1 MQGAARRTG
10 RVKAARANAG
20 MKTGME
26 GVRLPGRLAD
36 KAGCEKRIRE
46 WCGSRGI
53 RAAHLLLSC
62 LALLLVLGPAAV
74 RGEFFGYGS
83 DWLSQH
89 LPLAETLRSAML
101 DSGRLLPLYLH
112 LGSGSSVYDFA
123 YYGLLRPDILLGC
136 LFPQVG
142 MEYFLAGYSLAGIVL
157 GTNLLFWWLRRRLRG
172 ESSGARA
179 AAFAAALY
187 AAATCLFH
195 AHNQLMFVNYLPFL
209 ILTLIGIDRM
219 AEQGKGAWLVTSGLS
234 LVYLHSFYYSISC
247 LAVCGIY
254 AINWVRGMRS
264 TKCEKRAKSI
274 VLRLAGCVC
283 LSIGLCA
290 VLLLPTGLD
299 ILSGSKDGGVFAAQL
314 KLLDL
319 TLEGMLYTPY
329 GMGLTLI
336 SLYCLLTALAQRK
349 TRFLAICMLA
359 IVTIPAVSLL
369 LNGLLYA
376 RGKILIPFLLP
387 ILLLCAQVLCGFLQG
402 SEKPP
407 LWAGALC
414 LVPWA
419 AACAESGSILTNR
432 LLLIDWLLLL
442 GWILLDWL
450 LMMGWVLWMR
460 CADAQ
465 NRRTETGS
473 RRMTKTASVM
483 RRAGMKRVF
492 TAGPAKKTSV
502 RTRCIALLLLVPC
515 VVSWTLQMKAGYVE
529 QAQINFSMVRQALK
543 GAQQRIE
550 QAEADKLQNA
560 RWEILSEG
568 YKMSNYAPLPQMQRT
583 SMYSSMTQQGYAA
596 FFYDMA
602 GNAIPAR
609 NRVALVP
616 GKNPLFN
623 ALMGV
628 RYVTVKAAAAG
639 QETGIAAAALPQ
651 TDAAAS
657 QATAGISTSN
667 QPRAQI
673 EASAAA
679 LPPGYEVIYC
689 EDSYVTG
696 RNPDAL
702 PIAFGTDRL
711 LSQKDFTDRL
721 REIPARE
728 KRKLTEALS
737 LTAAKTEVSLC
748 LRSDLSGDESAAE
761 ARGLRPV
768 TNQSSV
774 DARKMRPVTNQILA
788 ETGGARA
795 GTTRGSKDAN
805 DNGLQGKVLILE
817 FDVTQANGREIIID
831 INGTRNKLSGSNA
844 PYPNGNT
851 HFTYI
856 LDAREAQRLHI
867 EKNTNEY
874 VLQNLQCRLLDLK
887 AVLQSRDVWEP
898 DTDVSHAGR
907 GEVFRGRID
916 MRRAGFFE
924 TSYPFRAGYSVTVD
938 GESVRPRRSAAG
950 FLVVPLAAGNHEV
963 QIDFL
968 PPGYR
973 TGLGISLL
981 ALLLFTLQL
990 LAGEG
995 AQGQEES
1002 ARRQGDQGG
1011 ASERITEAQS
1021 RLLLKRRR
1029 AESKEDE
1036 PKKHMERCQTRR
1048 NTRMKV
1054 YTQSAQLIKYIVT
1067 GGLTTGVNYLIYFIL
1082 LGAAGDAAQQS
1093 RVYLAANSA
1102 AWLGAVLFAYVMN
1115 RKLVFHS
1122 ERAIIHEFLEFAGL
1136 RLATLAV
1143 ENLLLYL
1150 LIDVWQWQSPLAKLA
1165 VSIVTVTANYAA
1177 CRLRI
1182 FRGGETKRIKEH
1194 I

>member
-1 MQGAARRTG
+1 MQGAARKAG
-10 RVKAARANAG
+10 CVKAARASAG
-20 MKTGME
+20 MKIGRE

-36 KAGCEKRIRE
+36 KAGCERTICGQ
-46 WCGSRGI
+46 CGSRGI

-62 LALLLVLGPAAV
+62 LALLLALGPAAV

-112 LGSGSSVYDFA
+112 LGGGSSVYDFA

-142 MEYFLAGYSLAGIVL
+142 MEYLLAGYSLAGIVL
-157 GTNLLFWWLRRRLRG
+157 GTNLLFWWLRRRLRS
-172 ESSGARA
+172 EPSGARA
-179 AAFAAALY
+179 AAFAAVLY
-187 AAATCLFH
+187 AAATCFFH

-254 AINWVRGMRS
+254 AIDWVRGMRGDHAQAHVCELRGARAS
-264 TKCEKRAKSI
+264 GSPTCTGKLRRDRRGTKCEKRAKSF

-359 IVTIPAVSLL
+359 IAAIPAVSLL

-387 ILLLCAQVLCGFLQG
+387 MLLLCAQVLCGFLQG

-432 LLLIDWLLLL
+432 LLLIDCLLLL

-460 CADAQ
+460 
-465 NRRTETGS
+465 
-473 RRMTKTASVM
+473 
-483 RRAGMKRVF
+483 RAGMKRVF
-492 TAGPAKKTSV
+492 TAGAAKKTSV

-529 QAQINFSMVRQALK
+529 QAQINFGTVRQALK
-543 GAQQRIE
+543 GTQQRIE
-550 QAEADKLQNA
+550 QTEADKLQSA

-583 SMYSSMTQQGYAA
+583 SMYSSMTQQDYAA

-628 RYVTVKAAAAG
+628 RYVTVKTAASG
-639 QETGIAAAALPQ
+639 QETGATAQAQ
-651 TDAAAS
+651 TDAATS
-657 QATAGISTSN
+657 QATAGNSISN
-667 QPRAQI
+667 LPRAQI
-673 EASAAA
+673 EAGAAA

-689 EDSYVTG
+689 ENGYVTG
-696 RNPDAL
+696 RNPDVL

-748 LRSDLSGDESAAE
+748 LRRNLSEDERAAE

-768 TNQSSV
+768 TNQNSV
-774 DARKMRPVTNQILA
+774 DARKMRPATNQILA
-788 ETGGARA
+788 ETGGVRA
-795 GTTRGSKDAN
+795 GTIRVSKAAN

-856 LDAREAQRLHI
+856 LDAREAQTLHI

-874 VLQNLQCRLLDLK
+874 VLQNLQCQLLDLK

-950 FLVVPLAAGNHEV
+950 FLVVPLTAGNHEV

-973 TGLGISLL
+973 VGLGISLL
-981 ALLLFTLQL
+981 ALLLLVLQL
-990 LAGEG
+990 KAGWRGRAG
-995 AQGQEES
+995 AGGKRADNGSTIAAVSETAQNRE
-1002 ARRQGDQGG
+1002 QGG
-1011 ASERITEAQS
+1011 
-1021 RLLLKRRR
+1021 
-1029 AESKEDE
+1029 
-1036 PKKHMERCQTRR
+1036 
-1048 NTRMKV
+1048 
-1054 YTQSAQLIKYIVT
+1054 
-1067 GGLTTGVNYLIYFIL
+1067 
-1082 LGAAGDAAQQS
+1082 
-1093 RVYLAANSA
+1093 
-1102 AWLGAVLFAYVMN
+1102 
-1115 RKLVFHS
+1115 
-1122 ERAIIHEFLEFAGL
+1122 
-1136 RLATLAV
+1136 
-1143 ENLLLYL
+1143 
-1150 LIDVWQWQSPLAKLA
+1150 
-1165 VSIVTVTANYAA
+1165 
-1177 CRLRI
+1177 
-1182 FRGGETKRIKEH
+1182 
-1194 I
+1194 

>member
-1 MQGAARRTG
+1 MQGAARKAG
-10 RVKAARANAG
+10 CVKAARASAG
-20 MKTGME
+20 MKIGRE

-36 KAGCEKRIRE
+36 KAGCERTICGQ
-46 WCGSRGI
+46 CGSRGI

-62 LALLLVLGPAAV
+62 LALLLALGPAAV

-112 LGSGSSVYDFA
+112 LGGGSSVYDFA

-142 MEYFLAGYSLAGIVL
+142 MEYLLAGYSLAGIVL
-157 GTNLLFWWLRRRLRG
+157 GTNLLFWWLRRRLRS
-172 ESSGARA
+172 EPSGARA
-179 AAFAAALY
+179 AAFAAVLY
-187 AAATCLFH
+187 AAATCFFH

-254 AINWVRGMRS
+254 AIDWVRGMRGDHAQAHVCELRGARAS
-264 TKCEKRAKSI
+264 GSPTCTGKLRRDRRGTKCEKRAKSF

-299 ILSGSKDGGVFAAQL
+299 ILSGSKDSGVFAAQL

-359 IVTIPAVSLL
+359 IAAIPAVSLL

-387 ILLLCAQVLCGFLQG
+387 MLLLCAQVLCGFLQG

-432 LLLIDWLLLL
+432 LLLIDCLLLL

-460 CADAQ
+460 
-465 NRRTETGS
+465 
-473 RRMTKTASVM
+473 
-483 RRAGMKRVF
+483 RAGMKRVF
-492 TAGPAKKTSV
+492 TAGAAKKTSV

-529 QAQINFSMVRQALK
+529 QAQINFGTVRQALK
-543 GAQQRIE
+543 GTQQRIE
-550 QAEADKLQNA
+550 QTEADKLQSA

-583 SMYSSMTQQGYAA
+583 SMYSSMTQQDYAA

-628 RYVTVKAAAAG
+628 RYVTVKTAASG
-639 QETGIAAAALPQ
+639 QETGATAQAQ
-651 TDAAAS
+651 TDAATS
-657 QATAGISTSN
+657 QATAGNSISN
-667 QPRAQI
+667 LPRAQI
-673 EASAAA
+673 EAGAAA

-689 EDSYVTG
+689 ENGYVTG

-748 LRSDLSGDESAAE
+748 LRRNLSEDERAAE

-768 TNQSSV
+768 TNQNSV
-774 DARKMRPVTNQILA
+774 DARKMRPATNQILA
-788 ETGGARA
+788 ETGGVRA
-795 GTTRGSKDAN
+795 GTIRVSKAAN

-856 LDAREAQRLHI
+856 LDAREAQTLHI

-874 VLQNLQCRLLDLK
+874 VLQNLQCQLLDLK

-950 FLVVPLAAGNHEV
+950 FLVVPLTAGNHEV

-973 TGLGISLL
+973 VGLGISLL
-981 ALLLFTLQL
+981 ALLLLVLQL
-990 LAGEG
+990 KAGWRGRAG
-995 AQGQEES
+995 AGGKRADNGSTIAAVSETAQNRE
-1002 ARRQGDQGG
+1002 QGG
-1011 ASERITEAQS
+1011 
-1021 RLLLKRRR
+1021 
-1029 AESKEDE
+1029 
-1036 PKKHMERCQTRR
+1036 
-1048 NTRMKV
+1048 
-1054 YTQSAQLIKYIVT
+1054 
-1067 GGLTTGVNYLIYFIL
+1067 
-1082 LGAAGDAAQQS
+1082 
-1093 RVYLAANSA
+1093 
-1102 AWLGAVLFAYVMN
+1102 
-1115 RKLVFHS
+1115 
-1122 ERAIIHEFLEFAGL
+1122 
-1136 RLATLAV
+1136 
-1143 ENLLLYL
+1143 
-1150 LIDVWQWQSPLAKLA
+1150 
-1165 VSIVTVTANYAA
+1165 
-1177 CRLRI
+1177 
-1182 FRGGETKRIKEH
+1182 
-1194 I
+1194 

>member
-1 MQGAARRTG
+1 MQGAARKAG
-10 RVKAARANAG
+10 CVKAARANAG
-20 MKTGME
+20 MKIGRE
-26 GVRLPGRLAD
+26 GVRLPGRLTD
-36 KAGCEKRIRE
+36 KAGCERTICGQ
-46 WCGSRGI
+46 CGSRRI

-62 LALLLVLGPAAV
+62 LALLLALGPAAV

-112 LGSGSSVYDFA
+112 LGGGSSVYDFA
-123 YYGLLRPDILLGC
+123 YYGLLRPDVLLGC
-136 LFPQVG
+136 LFPQFG
-142 MEYFLAGYSLAGIVL
+142 MEYLLAGYSLAGIVL
-157 GTNLLFWWLRRRLRG
+157 GTNLLFWWLRRRLRS
-172 ESSGARA
+172 EPSGARA
-179 AAFAAALY
+179 AAFTAVLY

-219 AEQGKGAWLVTSGLS
+219 AEQGKGAWLVTGGLS

-254 AINWVRGMRS
+254 AIDWVRGMRGAS
-264 TKCEKRAKSI
+264 EPIGAMRGDHAQAHVCELRGTRAGGCPTCAGKLRRDRCGTKCEKRAKSF

-387 ILLLCAQVLCGFLQG
+387 MLLLCAQVLCGFLQG

-407 LWAGALC
+407 LWAGTLC

-432 LLLIDWLLLL
+432 LLL
-442 GWILLDWL
+442 GGILLDWL
-450 LMMGWVLWMR
+450 LMIGWVLW
-460 CADAQ
+460 
-465 NRRTETGS
+465 
-473 RRMTKTASVM
+473 M

-529 QAQINFSMVRQALK
+529 QAQINFSTVRQALK

-550 QAEADKLQNA
+550 QVEADKLQSA

-602 GNAIPAR
+602 GNAIPTR

-639 QETGIAAAALPQ
+639 QETGTTAAAQAQ

-657 QATAGISTSN
+657 QATEGSSTSN
-667 QPRAQI
+667 LPRAQI
-673 EASAAA
+673 EAGAAA
-679 LPPGYEVIYC
+679 LPPGYEVIYR
-689 EDSYVTG
+689 ENDYVTG

-702 PIAFGTDRL
+702 PIAFGTDHL

-748 LRSDLSGDESAAE
+748 LRSDLSGDERAAE

-768 TNQSSV
+768 TDQSPL
-774 DARKMRPVTNQILA
+774 DARKMHSDTNQILA
-788 ETGGARA
+788 EAGGLRA
-795 GTTRGSKDAN
+795 GTTRVSKAAN

-856 LDAREAQRLHI
+856 LDAREAQTLRI

-874 VLQNLQCRLLDLK
+874 VLQNLQCRLLDFK

-950 FLVVPLAAGNHEV
+950 FLVVPLAAGNHEI

-973 TGLGISLL
+973 AGLGISLL
-981 ALLLFTLQL
+981 ALLLLVLQL
-990 LAGEG
+990 QAGWRGRAGAEG
-995 AQGQEES
+995 KRADNGS
-1002 ARRQGDQGG
+1002 TIAA
-1011 ASERITEAQS
+1011 ASETAQS
-1021 RLLLKRRR
+1021 R
-1029 AESKEDE
+1029 E
-1036 PKKHMERCQTRR
+1036 Q
-1048 NTRMKV
+1048 
-1054 YTQSAQLIKYIVT
+1054 
-1067 GGLTTGVNYLIYFIL
+1067 GG
-1082 LGAAGDAAQQS
+1082 
-1093 RVYLAANSA
+1093 
-1102 AWLGAVLFAYVMN
+1102 
-1115 RKLVFHS
+1115 
-1122 ERAIIHEFLEFAGL
+1122 
-1136 RLATLAV
+1136 
-1143 ENLLLYL
+1143 
-1150 LIDVWQWQSPLAKLA
+1150 
-1165 VSIVTVTANYAA
+1165 
-1177 CRLRI
+1177 
-1182 FRGGETKRIKEH
+1182 
-1194 I
+1194 

>member
-1 MQGAARRTG
+1 MQGAARKAG
-10 RVKAARANAG
+10 CVKAARANAG
-20 MKTGME
+20 MKIGRE
-26 GVRLPGRLAD
+26 GVRLPGRLTD
-36 KAGCEKRIRE
+36 KAGCERTICGQ
-46 WCGSRGI
+46 CGSRRI

-62 LALLLVLGPAAV
+62 LALLLALGPAAV

-112 LGSGSSVYDFA
+112 LGGGSSVYDFA
-123 YYGLLRPDILLGC
+123 YYGLLRPDVLLGC
-136 LFPQVG
+136 LFPQFG
-142 MEYFLAGYSLAGIVL
+142 MEYLLAGYSLAGIVL
-157 GTNLLFWWLRRRLRG
+157 GTNLLFWWLRRRLRS
-172 ESSGARA
+172 EPSGARA
-179 AAFAAALY
+179 AAFTAVLY

-254 AINWVRGMRS
+254 AIDWVRGMRGACRAIADMRCTS
-264 TKCEKRAKSI
+264 EPIGAMRGDHAQAQVCDLRGTREGECPTCAGKLRRSESGTKCEKRAKSF

-349 TRFLAICMLA
+349 TRFFAICMLA

-387 ILLLCAQVLCGFLQG
+387 MLLLCAQVLCGFLQG

-407 LWAGALC
+407 LWAGVLC
-414 LVPWA
+414 LLPWA

-442 GWILLDWL
+442 GWILLGWL
-450 LMMGWVLWMR
+450 LMMGWVLW
-460 CADAQ
+460 
-465 NRRTETGS
+465 
-473 RRMTKTASVM
+473 M

-492 TAGPAKKTSV
+492 TAGPATKTSV

-529 QAQINFSMVRQALK
+529 QAQLNFGTVRQALK

-550 QAEADKLQNA
+550 QADADKLQNA

-639 QETGIAAAALPQ
+639 QETGTAAAAQ
-651 TDAAAS
+651 AQIDAAAS

-673 EASAAA
+673 EVGAAA
-679 LPPGYEVIYC
+679 LPPGYEVIYR
-689 EDSYVTG
+689 ENGYVTG

-711 LSQKDFTDRL
+711 LSKKDFTDRL

-737 LTAAKTEVSLC
+737 LTAAETEVRLC

-761 ARGLRPV
+761 ARELRPV

-774 DARKMRPVTNQILA
+774 DARKMRPVTNQPLA

-795 GTTRGSKDAN
+795 GTTHVSKGAN

-856 LDAREAQRLHI
+856 LDAHEAQTLHI

-874 VLQNLQCRLLDLK
+874 VLQNLQCQLLDLK
-887 AVLQSRDVWEP
+887 AVLQSRHVWEP

-916 MRRAGFFE
+916 MRCAGFFE

-981 ALLLFTLQL
+981 ALLLLVLQL
-990 LAGEG
+990 QAGWRGRAG
-995 AQGQEES
+995 AGGKR
-1002 ARRQGDQGG
+1002 AGAGRPGG
-1011 ASERITEAQS
+1011 ASARITEAQS
-1021 RLLLKRRR
+1021 RLFLK
-1029 AESKEDE
+1029 
-1036 PKKHMERCQTRR
+1036 
-1048 NTRMKV
+1048 
-1054 YTQSAQLIKYIVT
+1054 
-1067 GGLTTGVNYLIYFIL
+1067 
-1082 LGAAGDAAQQS
+1082 
-1093 RVYLAANSA
+1093 
-1102 AWLGAVLFAYVMN
+1102 
-1115 RKLVFHS
+1115 
-1122 ERAIIHEFLEFAGL
+1122 
-1136 RLATLAV
+1136 
-1143 ENLLLYL
+1143 
-1150 LIDVWQWQSPLAKLA
+1150 
-1165 VSIVTVTANYAA
+1165 
-1177 CRLRI
+1177 
-1182 FRGGETKRIKEH
+1182 
-1194 I
+1194 

>member
-1 MQGAARRTG
+1 MQGAARKAG
-10 RVKAARANAG
+10 CVKAARANAG
-20 MKTGME
+20 MKVGTE
-26 GVRLPGRLAD
+26 GVRMPGRLTD
-36 KAGCEKRIRE
+36 KAGCERTICGQ
-46 WCGSRGI
+46 CGSRGI

-62 LALLLVLGPAAV
+62 LALLLALGPAAV

-112 LGSGSSVYDFA
+112 LGGGSSVYDFA
-123 YYGLLRPDILLGC
+123 YYGLLRPDVLLGC
-136 LFPQVG
+136 LFPQIG
-142 MEYFLAGYSLAGIVL
+142 MEYLLAGYSLAGIVL
-157 GTNLLFWWLRRRLRG
+157 GTNLLFWWLRRRLRS
-172 ESSGARA
+172 EPSGACA
-179 AAFAAALY
+179 AAFAAVLY

-254 AINWVRGMRS
+254 AIDWARRMRGTCRAITGMRCTS
-264 TKCEKRAKSI
+264 EPIGTMRGDHAQAQVCNLRGTREGECPTCAGKLRRSESGTKCEKRAKSF

-359 IVTIPAVSLL
+359 IAAIPAVSLL

-387 ILLLCAQVLCGFLQG
+387 MLLLCAQVFCGFLQG

-414 LVPWA
+414 LLPWA
-419 AACAESGSILTNR
+419 AACAESGSILTSR

-460 CADAQ
+460 RADVQ

-529 QAQINFSMVRQALK
+529 QAQINFAAVRQALK

-550 QAEADKLQNA
+550 QAEADKLQSA

-583 SMYSSMTQQGYAA
+583 SMYSSMTQQDYAA

-639 QETGIAAAALPQ
+639 QETGIAAAAQAQ

-657 QATAGISTSN
+657 QATAGSSTSN
-667 QPRAQI
+667 QSRAQI
-673 EASAAA
+673 EVGAAA
-679 LPPGYEVIYC
+679 LPPGYEEIYR
-689 EDSYVTG
+689 ENGYVTG

-737 LTAAKTEVSLC
+737 LTAAKTEVRLC
-748 LRSDLSGDESAAE
+748 LRSDLSGDERAAE

-768 TNQSSV
+768 TNQNAA
-774 DARKMRPVTNQILA
+774 DARGLRPVTNQNAAEAREMRPVTNQTLA

-795 GTTRGSKDAN
+795 GTTRVSKAAN

-856 LDAREAQRLHI
+856 LDAREAQTLRI

-874 VLQNLQCRLLDLK
+874 VLQNLQCRLLDFK

-924 TSYPFRAGYSVTVD
+924 TSYPFRTGYSVTVD
-938 GESVRPRRSAAG
+938 GESVRLRRSAAG
-950 FLVVPLAAGNHEV
+950 FLVVPLAAGKHEV

-973 TGLGISLL
+973 VGLGISLL
-981 ALLLFTLQL
+981 TLLLFVLQL
-990 LAGEG
+990 QAGWRGRAGAGERRAG
-995 AQGQEES
+995 AGRTG
-1002 ARRQGDQGG
+1002 RRKRADNGN
-1011 ASERITEAQS
+1011 ATAAVSETAQS
-1021 RLLLKRRR
+1021 R
-1029 AESKEDE
+1029 E
-1036 PKKHMERCQTRR
+1036 Q
-1048 NTRMKV
+1048 
-1054 YTQSAQLIKYIVT
+1054 
-1067 GGLTTGVNYLIYFIL
+1067 GG
-1082 LGAAGDAAQQS
+1082 
-1093 RVYLAANSA
+1093 
-1102 AWLGAVLFAYVMN
+1102 
-1115 RKLVFHS
+1115 
-1122 ERAIIHEFLEFAGL
+1122 
-1136 RLATLAV
+1136 
-1143 ENLLLYL
+1143 
-1150 LIDVWQWQSPLAKLA
+1150 
-1165 VSIVTVTANYAA
+1165 
-1177 CRLRI
+1177 
-1182 FRGGETKRIKEH
+1182 
-1194 I
+1194 

>member
-1 MQGAARRTG
+1 MQGAARKTG
-10 RVKAARANAG
+10 RVKAARASAG
-20 MKTGME
+20 MKIGTKGI
-26 GVRLPGRLAD
+26 RLPGRLTD
-36 KAGCEKRIRE
+36 KAGCERTIRGQ
-46 WCGSRGI
+46 CGSRGI

-62 LALLLVLGPAAV
+62 LALLLALGPAAA

-112 LGSGSSVYDFA
+112 LGGGSSVYDFA
-123 YYGLLRPDILLGC
+123 YYGLLRPDVLLGC
-136 LFPQVG
+136 LFPQIG
-142 MEYFLAGYSLAGIVL
+142 MEYLLAGYSLAGIVL
-157 GTNLLFWWLRRRLRG
+157 GTNLLFWWLRRRLRS
-172 ESSGARA
+172 EPSGARA
-179 AAFAAALY
+179 AAFAAVLY

-254 AINWVRGMRS
+254 AIDWVRGMRGAS
-264 TKCEKRAKSI
+264 EPIGAMRGDHAQAHVCELRGARASGSPACAGKLRRSESGTKCEKRAKSF

-299 ILSGSKDGGVFAAQL
+299 ILSGSKDGGIFAAQL

-336 SLYCLLTALAQRK
+336 SLYCLLTALAQQK

-359 IVTIPAVSLL
+359 IVAIPAVSLL

-387 ILLLCAQVLCGFLQG
+387 MLLLCAQVLCGFLQG

-407 LWAGALC
+407 LWAGVLC
-414 LVPWA
+414 LLPWA
-419 AACAESGSILTNR
+419 VACAESGSILTNR

-450 LMMGWVLWMR
+450 LMMGWVLW
-460 CADAQ
+460 
-465 NRRTETGS
+465 
-473 RRMTKTASVM
+473 M

-529 QAQINFSMVRQALK
+529 QAQINFGTVRQALK

-550 QAEADKLQNA
+550 QADADKLQNA

-639 QETGIAAAALPQ
+639 QETGTAAAAQAQ

-673 EASAAA
+673 EAGVAA
-679 LPPGYEVIYC
+679 LPPGYEVIYR
-689 EDSYVTG
+689 ENGYVTG

-711 LSQKDFTDRL
+711 LSKKDFTDRL

-737 LTAAKTEVSLC
+737 LTAAKTEVRLC
-748 LRSDLSGDESAAE
+748 LRSDLSGDERAAE

-768 TNQSSV
+768 TNQNSV
-774 DARKMRPVTNQILA
+774 DARKMRPVTNQTLA

-795 GTTRGSKDAN
+795 GTTRVSKAAN

-856 LDAREAQRLHI
+856 LDAHEAQTLHI

-907 GEVFRGRID
+907 GEVFRGRVD

-924 TSYPFRAGYSVTVD
+924 TSYPFSTGYSVTVD

-981 ALLLFTLQL
+981 ALLLFILQL
-990 LAGEG
+990 SASWRGRAEAGERRAG
-995 AQGQEES
+995 AGRPG
-1002 ARRQGDQGG
+1002 RRKRADNGSTI
-1011 ASERITEAQS
+1011 AAAFETAQS
-1021 RLLLKRRR
+1021 R
-1029 AESKEDE
+1029 E
-1036 PKKHMERCQTRR
+1036 H
-1048 NTRMKV
+1048 
-1054 YTQSAQLIKYIVT
+1054 
-1067 GGLTTGVNYLIYFIL
+1067 
-1082 LGAAGDAAQQS
+1082 GA
-1093 RVYLAANSA
+1093 
-1102 AWLGAVLFAYVMN
+1102 
-1115 RKLVFHS
+1115 
-1122 ERAIIHEFLEFAGL
+1122 
-1136 RLATLAV
+1136 
-1143 ENLLLYL
+1143 
-1150 LIDVWQWQSPLAKLA
+1150 
-1165 VSIVTVTANYAA
+1165 
-1177 CRLRI
+1177 
-1182 FRGGETKRIKEH
+1182 
-1194 I
+1194 

>member
-20 MKTGME
+20 MKIGTK
-26 GVRLPGRLAD
+26 GVRLAD
-36 KAGCEKRIRE
+36 KAGCERTIRGQ
-46 WCGSRGI
+46 CGSRGI

-62 LALLLVLGPAAV
+62 LALLLTLGPAAV

-112 LGSGSSVYDFA
+112 LGGGSSVYDFA

-136 LFPQVG
+136 LFPEIG

-172 ESSGARA
+172 EPSGTRA
-179 AAFAAALY
+179 AAFAAVLY

-195 AHNQLMFVNYLPFL
+195 AHNQLMFVNYLSFL

-254 AINWVRGMRS
+254 AIDWVRGMRG
-264 TKCEKRAKSI
+264 TKCEKRAKSF

-359 IVTIPAVSLL
+359 IAAIPAVSLL

-387 ILLLCAQVLCGFLQG
+387 MLLLCAQVLCGFLQG

-432 LLLIDWLLLL
+432 LLLMDWLLLL

-460 CADAQ
+460 
-465 NRRTETGS
+465 
-473 RRMTKTASVM
+473 
-483 RRAGMKRVF
+483 RAGMKRVF
-492 TAGPAKKTSV
+492 TAGAAKKTSV

-529 QAQINFSMVRQALK
+529 QAQINFGTVRRALK

-550 QAEADKLQNA
+550 QTEADKLQSA

-583 SMYSSMTQQGYAA
+583 SMYSSMTQQDYAA

-628 RYVTVKAAAAG
+628 RYVTVKTAAAG
-639 QETGIAAAALPQ
+639 QETGTTAAAQAQ

-657 QATAGISTSN
+657 QAPAGIGTSN

-673 EASAAA
+673 EVGAAA
-679 LPPGYEVIYC
+679 LPPGYEEIYR
-689 EDSYVTG
+689 ENGYVTG

-721 REIPARE
+721 REISARE

-748 LRSDLSGDESAAE
+748 LHSDLSGDESAAE

-774 DARKMRPVTNQILA
+774 DARKMRPVTNQTLA
-788 ETGGARA
+788 EAGGSRA
-795 GTTRGSKDAN
+795 GTTRGSKDEN

-817 FDVTQANGREIIID
+817 FDITQANGREIIID
-831 INGTRNKLSGSNA
+831 VNGTRNKLSGSNA

-898 DTDVSHAGR
+898 ETVVSHAGR

-950 FLVVPLAAGNHEV
+950 FLVVPLAAGNHEL

-990 LAGEG
+990 KAGWRGRAG
-995 AQGQEES
+995 AGGKR
-1002 ARRQGDQGG
+1002 AGQGDQG
-1011 ASERITEAQS
+1011 AQ
-1021 RLLLKRRR
+1021 
-1029 AESKEDE
+1029 
-1036 PKKHMERCQTRR
+1036 
-1048 NTRMKV
+1048 
-1054 YTQSAQLIKYIVT
+1054 
-1067 GGLTTGVNYLIYFIL
+1067 
-1082 LGAAGDAAQQS
+1082 
-1093 RVYLAANSA
+1093 
-1102 AWLGAVLFAYVMN
+1102 AY
-1115 RKLVFHS
+1115 
-1122 ERAIIHEFLEFAGL
+1122 G
-1136 RLATLAV
+1136 
-1143 ENLLLYL
+1143 
-1150 LIDVWQWQSPLAKLA
+1150 
-1165 VSIVTVTANYAA
+1165 
-1177 CRLRI
+1177 
-1182 FRGGETKRIKEH
+1182 
-1194 I
+1194 